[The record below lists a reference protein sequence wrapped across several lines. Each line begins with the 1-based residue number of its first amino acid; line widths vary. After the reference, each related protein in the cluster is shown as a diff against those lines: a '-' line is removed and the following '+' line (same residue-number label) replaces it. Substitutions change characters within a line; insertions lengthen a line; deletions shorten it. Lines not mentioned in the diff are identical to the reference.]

1 MRTQI
6 AWILL
11 SILSILAA
19 SCAIPEPPPGGPED
33 KTAPQ
38 AVATYPADGE
48 SGVSPDADVE
58 IEFSERL
65 SGARF
70 DRFVEFS
77 PDVTIA
83 KTRWKRNRLIVEL
96 SDTLHAD
103 TTYVVRIR
111 PGYTDAH
118 NVRSDRTYEF
128 GFATSSA
135 VDTGSIAGRVYFRR
149 KPSGK
154 AVVRL
159 FVLPKDSSFTPEAA
173 RPDREV
179 ATAGDGAY
187 ELKYLPPRGV
197 RFLLWAF
204 EDDNTNSLFEPER
217 EAAATLADT
226 LVLGEHVTRL
236 ELQDISIIDPRE
248 PGLVVGRVL
257 NATPLDS
264 IPVTVTLHEVRDTIP
279 PTYCVRAD
287 KQGRYKFENV
297 IRGTY
302 ALLAFLDLKSDS
314 LCGTYACPGDSSAAC
329 QEFCAEY
336 PESVIVSP
344 GEERRLKDLRIEATA
359 TKEE

>member
-1 MRTQI
+1 MITRI
-6 AWILL
+6 AWILFGV
-11 SILSILAA
+11 LAA
-19 SCAIPEPPPGGPED
+19 SCAIPQPPPGGPED
-33 KTAPQ
+33 KTAPV
-38 AVATYPADGE
+38 AVASSPADGE
-48 SGVSPDADVE
+48 SGVRPDTDIE

-65 SGARF
+65 SGERF

-77 PDVTIA
+77 PEVSIA
-83 KTRWKRNRLIVEL
+83 KTRWKKERLIVEPG
-96 SDTLHAD
+96 DTLHPD

-118 NVRSDRTYEF
+118 NVKSDRPYEF

-159 FVLPKDSSFTPEAA
+159 FALPKDSSFTPEAA

-179 ATAGDGAY
+179 VTAEDGAY
-187 ELKYLPPRGV
+187 ELKYLPTRGV
-197 RFLLWAF
+197 RFVVWAF
-204 EDDNTNSLFEPER
+204 HDDNTNWLFEPER
-217 EAAATLADT
+217 EAGTTLADT

-236 ELQDISIIDPRE
+236 ELQDIWIVDPKE
-248 PGLVVGRVL
+248 PATVEGRVL

-264 IPVTVTLHEVRDTIP
+264 IPVTVTLHEVLDTIP

-287 KQGRYKFENV
+287 KQGRYRFEKV
-297 IRGTY
+297 MRGTY
-302 ALLAFLDLKSDS
+302 VLLAFLDLKSDS
-314 LCGTYACPGDSSAAC
+314 LCGTYPCPGDSSAVC
-329 QEFCAEY
+329 REFCAEY
-336 PESVIVSP
+336 PDSVVVEP
-344 GEERRLKDLRIEATA
+344 GEERRLKDLRIEAAA